1 MRAMSPSDHDNAN
14 FATTQWSLVLEVG
27 KQPGD
32 HAAAALAILCQR
44 YWLPLYAYVR
54 KRVGDIHT
62 AQDLTQDFFARLL
75 EKEVLATASPERGR
89 FRAFLLVAMKN
100 FLANARDHQRALKR
114 GGGVAPLSIDW
125 QQGES
130 QLNLEPVDDFT
141 PERIFERQW
150 ALTLLDLVLEN
161 LRAEYVAADKEAA
174 FELLKSTLTGER
186 QEGSY
191 AELARQ
197 LQTTADN
204 ARQMAHRLKKRY
216 RELLRQ
222 EVAQTV
228 ATADDVDDELRRL
241 FAALG
246 S

>member
-1 MRAMSPSDHDNAN
+1 MSPSDRDNAN

-32 HAAAALAILCQR
+32 HAQAALATLCQR

-54 KRVGDIHT
+54 KRTGDIHT

-100 FLANARDHQRALKR
+100 FLANARDHDRALKR

-125 QQGES
+125 HQGES
-130 QLNLEPVDDFT
+130 QLNLEPVHDFT

-150 ALTLLDLVLEN
+150 ALTLLDLVMEH
-161 LRAEYVAADKEAA
+161 LRNEYVVADKEAA
-174 FELLKSTLTGER
+174 FELLKGTLTGER

-191 AELARQ
+191 AELAGQ
-197 LQTTADN
+197 LQTTAEN

-228 ATADDVDDELRRL
+228 ATTDDVDDELRRL